1 MREYLEYYIVK
12 SILFLTKFL
21 PISFIYTLCKTIAS
35 WFFKLD
41 KRRRSLTLKN
51 LHLAFP
57 QKSESEILALA
68 YKAYESVAITLA
80 ETLLMYH
87 ERLDIDTMIANKEEI
102 LARIDHYLANNNRG
116 KLMITGHFS
125 NWELLAHF
133 FAKHGHPTKN
143 IARRGN
149 NHLIDENI
157 ILRFRQRYGN
167 THIYKKNAII
177 SLVKTLKVGGMV
189 SLLFDQKASGVN
201 TIKTH
206 FFGQEVDTIDIIAQ
220 LKRKFNPLVFPT
232 FIARLPDGRYNV
244 IMQDPVEYLA
254 EETMEPAEQI
264 IAMSQRYNDILEEL
278 IKQYPEQWFW
288 MHNRWRL
295 PQ

>member
-1 MREYLEYYIVK
+1 MRDYLEYFIVK
-12 SILFLTKFL
+12 NILFFTKFL
-21 PISFIYTLCKTIAS
+21 PISFIYSLCKSLAS
-35 WFFKLD
+35 LFFKLD
-41 KRRRSLTLKN
+41 KRRRILTLKN

-57 QKSESEILALA
+57 KKSESQILDLA

-87 ERLDIDTMIANKEEI
+87 ERIDIDAMVANKEEI
-102 LARIDHYLANNNRG
+102 LARMEHYLANTRG

-143 IARRGN
+143 IARQGN

-167 THIYKKNAII
+167 HHIYKKNAII

-189 SLLFDQKASGVN
+189 SLMFDQKASGPN
-201 TIKTH
+201 TIKTL
-206 FFGQEVDTIDIIAQ
+206 FFGREVDTVDIIAQ
-220 LKRKFNPLVFPT
+220 LKRKFDPLVFPT

-244 IMQDPVEYLA
+244 IMQDPVEYLG
-254 EETMEPAEQI
+254 EDKTEPTVQI
-264 IAMSQRYNDILEEL
+264 IAMSQRYNDILEAL
-278 IKQYPEQWFW
+278 IKEYPEQWFW

-295 PQ
+295 PK

>member
-1 MREYLEYYIVK
+1 MRDYLEYFIVK
-12 SILFLTKFL
+12 NILFFTKFL
-21 PISFIYTLCKTIAS
+21 PISFIYSLCKSLAS
-35 WFFKLD
+35 LFFKLD
-41 KRRRSLTLKN
+41 KRRRILTLKN

-57 QKSESEILALA
+57 KKSESQILDLA

-87 ERLDIDTMIANKEEI
+87 ERIDIDAMVANKEEI
-102 LARIDHYLANNNRG
+102 LARMEHYLANTRG

-143 IARRGN
+143 IARQGN

-177 SLVKTLKVGGMV
+177 SLVKTLKQGEMT
-189 SLLFDQKASGVN
+189 SIMFDQKASGPN
-201 TIKTH
+201 TIKTY
-206 FFGQEVDTIDIIAQ
+206 FFGREVDTIDIIAQ
-220 LKRKFNPLVFPT
+220 LKRKFDPLVFPT

-244 IMQDPVEYLA
+244 IMQDPVEYLG
-254 EETMEPAEQI
+254 EDKTEPTVQI
-264 IAMSQRYNDILEEL
+264 IAMSQRYNDILETL
-278 IKQYPEQWFW
+278 IKEYPEQWFW

-295 PQ
+295 PK